1 MNYKMILRLICY
13 ILRVEAVCLV
23 PPLGISLFWGRGMPP
38 WAPGSPSCCAGP

>member
-23 PPLGISLFWGRGMPP
+23 PPLGISLFLGESDATL
-38 WAPGSPSCCAGP
+38 APGSPSCCAGP